1 MIGQKFLLKIVLIY
15 KHCIT
20 TLGRISGFA
29 IWKDWCVRKFVS
41 RCSNLGIDSYSINSA
56 KERNASTQRKKLH
69 QQNKEYSVI
78 DK

>member
-1 MIGQKFLLKIVLIY
+1 LAKHFWLKIVIIY

-29 IWKDWCVRKFVS
+29 MEGLVCQEVCFQVHVPILALTATASTQRK
-41 RCSNLGIDSYSINSA
+41 
-56 KERNASTQRKKLH
+56 KEIASTQRKKLH